1 MTGSSLPDGVYTVVP
16 TPFTAD
22 GRSVDEDALRRVV
35 RHVVEEAK
43 LGCLV
48 QKSESVDRMIELG
61 VLRTPAVAF
70 DGKVVLSGHIPKSE
84 EVKQLLGLA

>member
-1 MTGSSLPDGVYTVVP
+1 MTVRVIEVLGPGCARCHETH
-16 TPFTAD
+16 
-22 GRSVDEDALRRVV
+22 RVV

-43 LGCLV
+43 LDCLV
-48 QKSESVDRMIELG
+48 QKSESVDRMVELG

-84 EVKQLLGLA
+84 EVKLLLGLA